1 MTLQEQINSINCS
14 GNGVKGTG
22 LAGCRIDRKRVTA
35 FGLLQKGFILTQ
47 LIDKDY
53 MDELIQDGTL
63 IMLQGVVTFENSQV
77 L

>member
-35 FGLLQKGFILTQ
+35 LGLLQKGFILTQ

-53 MDELIQDGTL
+53 MD
-63 IMLQGVVTFENSQV
+63 
-77 L
+77 